1 MTEIVILGGTCGT
14 GPGTYDLGLFH
25 LPDGTAR
32 GVEDLVDLI
41 LPQESGATPATR
53 RGGIARGLRDALAAT
68 GPLPRPLGLAAS
80 VLDAGLDVLGGEAR
94 PGPTLDLRF
103 ADGATATIRT
113 DAEGAARIGRDREV
127 VRLAGLRRSPP
138 PALPPPAEAETGPP
152 GPDAPALASI
162 FAYEKRGGRL
172 RRLSAKV
179 LDDKVLEDKAR
190 DEKPTDDA

>member
-14 GPGTYDLGLFH
+14 GSGTYDLGLFR

-41 LPQESGATPATR
+41 LPPEPGATPATR

-68 GPLPRPLGLAAS
+68 GPLPLPLGLAAS
-80 VLDAGLDVLGGEAR
+80 VLDAGLDVLGGEVR

-127 VRLAGLRRSPP
+127 VRLAGLRQAVPP
-138 PALPPPAEAETGPP
+138 TLPPPVEPEAGAP

-179 LDDKVLEDKAR
+179 LDDKVP
-190 DEKPTDDA
+190 DEKPSDDA